1 MFSKIIAFF
10 ISAIYT
16 IINLL
21 GLGGPAIGVDD
32 SNCKVYANLSYGSYQ
47 RQFVDLA
54 IPDDNAGEVGLILFI
69 HGGGWLAGDK
79 DIYKDALSNTANNF
93 GYAAAALN
101 YRYLSKNVDMFDIAD
116 DIDSALAI
124 IKEKAKENGVEINK
138 VLLTGGSAGGHLS
151 MFYAYSKKDTAPI
164 TPTAVVSYSGPT
176 DLYDDNFYF
185 NNPLGTTEFICKLF
199 SMGCGQS
206 FTYEEKD
213 KVKDALYGVS
223 PISYVDESTVPTVI
237 CHGMKDSVVPYSNA
251 LSIVEKFEQYG
262 VTYDFISYP
271 NSEHGLESDPDCAKQ
286 ADRLLLEYAEKY
298 LK

>member
-1 MFSKIIAFF
+1 MFDKIIAFF
-10 ISAIYT
+10 MTVIYT
-16 IINLL
+16 ILNFF
-21 GLGGPAIGVDD
+21 GLGGVIGGID
-32 SNCKVYANLSYGSYQ
+32 SSDAYVYANLAYGKEQ

-54 IPDDNAGEVGLILFI
+54 IPKDNDGEVGLILYI
-69 HGGGWLAGDK
+69 HGGGWIMGDK
-79 DIYKDALSNTANNF
+79 DGYKDALSNTANNF

-101 YRYLSKNVDMFDIAD
+101 YRYLDESTDMHDIAD
-116 DIDSALAI
+116 DIDNALAI
-124 IKEKAKENGVEINK
+124 IKNKAKEKGVEINK

-151 MFYAYSKKDTAPI
+151 MFYAYSRKDTAPI
-164 TPTAVVSYSGPT
+164 TPVAVCSYSGPT

-185 NNPLGTTEFICKLF
+185 NNLLGSTEFMCELF

-213 KVKDALYGVS
+213 KVKDALYAVS
-223 PISYVDESTVPTVI
+223 PIAYVDETTVPTII
-237 CHGMKDSVVPYSNA
+237 CHGMKDNIVPYSNA

-271 NSEHGLESDPDCAKQ
+271 NSEHGLGNDPECAEK
-286 ADRLLLEYAEKY
+286 ADKLIFEYADKY

>member
-10 ISAIYT
+10 TTIIYT
-16 IINLL
+16 ILNFF
-21 GLGGPAIGVDD
+21 GLGGIIGGIDCSD
-32 SNCKVYANLSYGSYQ
+32 AYAYANLAYGKEE

-54 IPDDNAGEVGLILFI
+54 IPKDNDGEVGLILYI
-69 HGGGWLAGDK
+69 HGGGWIMGDK
-79 DIYKDALSNTANNF
+79 EGYKDALSNTANNF

-101 YRYLSKNVDMFDIAD
+101 YRYLGKNVNMHDIAD
-116 DIDSALAI
+116 DIDSALSV
-124 IKEKAKENGVEINK
+124 IKKKAKEKGVEINK

-151 MFYAYSKKDTAPI
+151 MFYAYSRKDTAPI
-164 TPTAVVSYSGPT
+164 TPVAVCSYSGPT

-185 NNPLGTTEFICKLF
+185 NNSLGSTDFICELF
-199 SMGCGQS
+199 SMGCGQC

-213 KVKDALYGVS
+213 KVKDALYAVS
-223 PISYVDESTVPTVI
+223 PVSYVDENTVPTII

-262 VTYDFISYP
+262 VTYDFVSYP
-271 NSEHGLESDPDCAKQ
+271 NSEHGLESDPDCVKQ
-286 ADRLLLEYAEKY
+286 ADRLLIEYAEKY